1 MTQLILKIPPSKNAQ
16 DWFLFLNKSLENL
29 DQDINKLIIDFN
41 SIYFLQ
47 TDDFVVLACL
57 IESFYSDSC
66 TVEFIGGTENFN
78 AHLDNIKFKKYWS
91 LGFNR
96 EKFTLSYN
104 RSTLCLWKISNEMIY
119 SYSDYAKKYFKN
131 TFLSDKDLVPLASN
145 LGEVFNNIFDHSN
158 SPIDGYVITQYFP
171 TKKKL
176 SFSVC
181 DFGIGIA
188 ASINNYYKEKN
199 INKVEDWEALLKSI
213 TEGFSIES
221 TPQNRGMGL
230 SHLIDFTESSNGE
243 LTIISNNGVLSKK
256 FGENYSV
263 GSSNFNFNGTLIKV
277 EVDSNTFDEYDESE
291 EIYDL

>member
-1 MTQLILKIPPSKNAQ
+1 MNKLTLTVPSSKNAE
-16 DWFLFLNKSLENL
+16 DWFLFVNKSLEHL
-29 DQDINKLIIDFN
+29 EEDITELIIDFN
-41 SIYFLQ
+41 SIYFLN

-57 IESFYSDSC
+57 IESFYNESC
-66 TVEFIGGTENFN
+66 VIKFIGGTEKFN
-78 AHLDNIKFKKYWS
+78 SHLDNVKFKKYWS
-91 LGFNR
+91 LGFKR

-104 RSTLCLWKISNEMIY
+104 KSTLCLWKISSEMIY
-119 SYSDYAKKYFKN
+119 NYSDYAKKYFKN
-131 TFLSDKDLVPLASN
+131 TFLNDKDLVPLASN
-145 LGEVFNNIFDHSN
+145 LGEVFNNIFDHSS

-171 TKKKL
+171 IKKKL

-188 ASINNYYKEKN
+188 DSINNYYKQNSLKK
-199 INKVEDWEALLKSI
+199 IEDWEALLKSI

-243 LTIISNNGVLSKK
+243 LTIISNNGFLSKRFK
-256 FGENYSV
+256 KNYSV
-263 GSSNFNFNGTLIKV
+263 GHSNFNFKGTLIKV
-277 EVDSNTFDEYDESE
+277 EVDTNTFDEYDESE